1 MTLFQAIIL
10 AIIQGITE
18 PFPVSSL
25 GHAVLLPGIL
35 HWNLDE
41 HSEMFLPFLTM
52 LHVGTLV
59 ALAGVFW
66 RDWMAILGGMLGLHG
81 THNQRE
87 SIRIFGLLVV
97 ATIPAVVFGALL
109 EHRLRA
115 IFGTPLAV
123 AGFLVLNGLLLLITE
138 WLRKQRGQAEHRP
151 ISSLSAKDALIVG
164 FWQCLALIPG
174 LSRSGATMNGSLLR
188 GLDHGTAA
196 RFSLLMAQPVVL
208 AATVDEAWKMRH
220 MTISHDVM
228 LQCLIGAIAAGITAL
243 ICSLLMLRF
252 FRNHDEWALKP
263 FGIYCIAAGLLAG
276 VLIVL

>member
-10 AIIQGITE
+10 AIVQGITE

-66 RDWMAILGGMLGLHG
+66 RDWMAILRGMLGLHG
-81 THNQRE
+81 RYNQLE
-87 SIRIFGLLVV
+87 SIRVFGLLVI
-97 ATIPAVVFGALL
+97 ATIPAVICGGLFEHSLRSIFGA
-109 EHRLRA
+109 
-115 IFGTPLAV
+115 PLAV
-123 AGFLVLNGLLLLITE
+123 AGFLVLNGLLLLVTE
-138 WLRKQRGQAEHRP
+138 WLRRQRGQADHRP
-151 ISSLSAKDALIVG
+151 ISSLSPKDALIIG
-164 FWQCLALIPG
+164 FWQCLALFPG
-174 LSRSGATMNGSLLR
+174 LSRSGATMNGGLLR

-208 AATVDEAWKMRH
+208 AATVKEGWQMRH
-220 MTISHDVM
+220 MTIAHDVM
-228 LQCLIGAIAAGITAL
+228 FQCVVGAIAAGITAL

>member
-10 AIIQGITE
+10 AIVQGITE

-66 RDWMAILGGMLGLHG
+66 RDWMAILRGMLGLHG
-81 THNQRE
+81 RYNQLE
-87 SIRIFGLLVV
+87 SIRVFGLLVI
-97 ATIPAVVFGALL
+97 ATIPAVIFGGLFEHSLRSIFGA
-109 EHRLRA
+109 
-115 IFGTPLAV
+115 PLAV
-123 AGFLVLNGLLLLITE
+123 AGFLVLNGLLLLVTE
-138 WLRKQRGQAEHRP
+138 WLRRQRGQADHRP
-151 ISSLSAKDALIVG
+151 ISSLSPRDALIIG
-164 FWQCLALIPG
+164 FWQCLALFPG
-174 LSRSGATMNGSLLR
+174 LSRSGATMNGGLLR

-208 AATVDEAWKMRH
+208 AATVKEGWQMRH

-228 LQCLIGAIAAGITAL
+228 FQCVVGAIAAGITAL